1 MRPNESHAQ
10 SRLAYNAELW
20 LVRFS
25 RQDIVGFETGRLA
38 LPAKQSVMS
47 LKHGREGSCL
57 CRSIEQN
64 TSLPYCAPLSSFS
77 SLFSL
82 LPLHN
87 TTMRFSIIPICL
99 TLLGVTTAQLQFS
112 SPKSGVENEF
122 SQTWFEGDT
131 MDIAWYGDW
140 RGTGDGA
147 DVVDLWV
154 TWFTNP
160 AFSQLILRMFPLSLN
175 PTLS

>member
-1 MRPNESHAQ
+1 M
-10 SRLAYNAELW
+10 
-20 LVRFS
+20 
-25 RQDIVGFETGRLA
+25 VGFETGRLA

-47 LKHGREGSCL
+47 LKHGQEGSGH

-64 TSLPYCAPLSSFS
+64 TGLPYCAPLSSFS
-77 SLFSL
+77 SPFSL
-82 LPLHN
+82 LHFHN

-99 TLLGVTTAQLQFS
+99 TLVGVATAQLQFS

-160 AFSQLILRMFPLSLN
+160 AFSQLILRMFPLSPN
-175 PTLS
+175 PTFRDRVARRSFLNTRYLMEKKLMVFNSKY